1 MKTQSRVNR
10 RKAIIRVLI
19 VWVVQALTLIVLTLL
34 LDGLTV
40 DRIGA
45 ALLAVAFITILNAI
59 LWPLL
64 SYILLPFVVI
74 TLGLLSFALNGAF
87 VWLAGQFIDGFYV
100 ADFATAMWT
109 SLWLTAVNMITSS
122 LLTIDD
128 DGFWYRN
135 LVRQRMKKRETY
147 IETDVPGVLFLE
159 IDGLAEPVMEKA
171 IAQGYLPNLARW
183 ISSGSHKLVEWETD
197 LSSQTSASQAG
208 ILHGNNHNIPAFRW
222 YDRQRKEII
231 SSSGPANVAD
241 LEKKLSNGD
250 GLLASGGASRG
261 NLFSGDADYV
271 MNTASTIT
279 DLSRLKTSEFY
290 AYFLHPYNF
299 VRTLLLFIW
308 DIITEIRE
316 FRKARKTGAY
326 PILDKAKRGGIYPV
340 LRAFTTVI
348 MLDLNIYTLIGDLFA
363 GVPAAYATFVGYD
376 EVAHHSGVETEDA
389 FAMLKKI
396 DSQFAR
402 LANLAEQAPR
412 PYHLVVL
419 SDHGQTEGATFKQR
433 YHITLEEFLQQLAT
447 EKYDVQGA
455 IDVHEDWKYLNVF
468 LTETINKE
476 GVIQKPL
483 KQALK
488 KNTEDDEV
496 TFGPEAEADESDKN
510 GFGHL
515 VALASGNLG
524 LIYSTRLDERAHL
537 EAIEKIYPGML
548 DGLAQHEGIGFL
560 MVKSEEHGPV
570 AIGAQGRYYL
580 NADRVEGQNPLDGF
594 GPNIVHHLK
603 RTDSFPDVPDIL
615 VNSFFDPEKQEGAAF
630 EELIGFHG
638 GLGGYQTRPFL
649 LYPTEWNL
657 EDNDLVGAE
666 AVYQFLK
673 GQLVKLQGAQAK
685 ES

>member
-1 MKTQSRVNR
+1 M
-10 RKAIIRVLI
+10 
-19 VWVVQALTLIVLTLL
+19 
-34 LDGLTV
+34 D
-40 DRIGA
+40 
-45 ALLAVAFITILNAI
+45 
-59 LWPLL
+59 
-64 SYILLPFVVI
+64 
-74 TLGLLSFALNGAF
+74 
-87 VWLAGQFIDGFYV
+87 
-100 ADFATAMWT
+100 
-109 SLWLTAVNMITSS
+109 
-122 LLTIDD
+122 
-128 DGFWYRN
+128 FWYRN
-135 LVRQRMKKRETY
+135 LVRQRMKKRKDY

-159 IDGLAEPVMEKA
+159 IDGLAKPVMEKA
-171 IAQGYLPNLARW
+171 INQGYLPNLAKW
-183 ISSGSHKLVEWETD
+183 IASGSHTLVEWETD

-222 YDRQRKEII
+222 YERQSKEIV
-231 SSSGPANVAD
+231 SSSGPAYVAA

-250 GLLASGGASRG
+250 GLLANGGASRG

-279 DLSRLKTSEFY
+279 DVSRLKTSEFY

-348 MLDLNIYTLIGDLFA
+348 MLDLNIYTLIGDIFA
-363 GVPAAYATFVGYD
+363 GIPAAYATFVGYD

-396 DSQFAR
+396 DRQFAR

-433 YHITLEEFLQQLAT
+433 YHMTLEEFLQQLAT
-447 EKYDVQGA
+447 DKYDVQGA
-455 IDVHEDWKYLNVF
+455 IDVHEDWKHLNVF
-468 LTETINKE
+468 LTETINKT
-476 GVIQKPL
+476 GAIQKPVR
-483 KQALK
+483 QVLK
-488 KNTEDDEV
+488 KHTDDDEV
-496 TFGPEAEADESDKN
+496 VLGPEAEADEGSETE
-510 GFGHL
+510 FGHL

-524 LIYSTRLDERAHL
+524 LIYSTRLDERASL
-537 EAIEKIYPGML
+537 EVIEKIYPGML
-548 DGLAQHEGIGFL
+548 DGLAQHEGVGFL
-560 MVKSEEHGPV
+560 MVTSEEHGPV
-570 AIGAQGRYYL
+570 VIGAQGRYYL
-580 NADRVEGQNPLDGF
+580 NDERVEGQNPLIGF

-603 RTDSFPDVPDIL
+603 RSNSFPDVPDIL

-638 GLGGYQTRPFL
+638 GLGGYQTQPFL
-649 LYPTEWNL
+649 LYPAEWSR
-657 EDNDLVGAE
+657 EETSFIGAE

-673 GQLVKLQGAQAK
+673 GQLVKLQGPQAK
-685 ES
+685 E